1 MSDST
6 SKVRELNDRLRLTFV
21 GGSVL
26 LSNGVASLDDDAKRR
41 LLAAVRTFEAFS
53 PDNDPYGE
61 HDFGAV
67 EIGGERFLFKIDYYD
82 RSLTAHSP
90 DKADPA
96 ATTRVLT
103 IMRADEY

>member
-1 MSDST
+1 MAGPRLPRSAS
-6 SKVRELNDRLRLTFV
+6 LNDRLRSTLM
-21 GGSVL
+21 GGVVL

-67 EIGGERFLFKIDYYD
+67 EIGGEAVSCSKIDYHD
-82 RSLTAHSP
+82 RSLTVSFARQKP
-90 DKADPA
+90 IP
-96 ATTRVLT
+96 RRR
-103 IMRADEY
+103 RAC

>member
-1 MSDST
+1 MSDPT
-6 SKVRELNDRLRLTFV
+6 SKIRELNDRLRSTFV
-21 GGSVL
+21 GGAVL

-67 EIGGERFLFKIDYYD
+67 EIGGERFLFKIDLYEEPFVN
-82 RSLTAHSP
+82 SGNEE
-90 DKADPA
+90 KMI
-96 ATTRVLT
+96 TRILT
-103 IMRADEY
+103 IMLAEEY

>member
-6 SKVRELNDRLRLTFV
+6 SKARELNDRLRSTFV

-67 EIGGERFLFKIDYYD
+67 EIGGERFLFKIDLYEEPFVN
-82 RSLTAHSP
+82 SGNEE
-90 DKADPA
+90 KMI
-96 ATTRVLT
+96 TRILT
-103 IMRADEY
+103 IMLAEEY